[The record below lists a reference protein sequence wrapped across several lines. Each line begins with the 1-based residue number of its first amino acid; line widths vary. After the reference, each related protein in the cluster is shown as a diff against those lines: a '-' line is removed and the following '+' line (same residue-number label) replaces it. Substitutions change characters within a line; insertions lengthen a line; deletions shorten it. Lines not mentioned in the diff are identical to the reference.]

1 MKNLVVIIISILFF
15 SCKKEEKIF
24 LIGEWTL
31 DSIIDYGDR
40 KDYLFAEDEFD
51 EMANFKILNDSI
63 IEFKAGFFDYLE
75 LTDRIDKSSLSAL
88 YYLGTQT
95 KYSLKNSLLIF
106 YNKNDNKKDTIKI
119 LKSDIDKIS
128 IQFKNKVTLNLKKI
142 NNKYF
147 NSTKY
152 DAVVVDRSPC
162 FGRCSFNF
170 TYIDR
175 QGNYY
180 FKNKGYNTIDGNIAT
195 KVSQDKIDYYFNIF
209 DKIDI
214 EKFQKIYQLSATD
227 GQSNAIS
234 FFKNGKVVKTISTY
248 LTSPIE
254 LKNVINE
261 LSYAYQ
267 SMPDEIKYYSVLGDD
282 YLFGMQ
288 FKNNNLRLLDSE
300 SDFLEVSLIMGK
312 QVEVDFEPKYEMQVK
327 AFYSEGPFK
336 KIFTDGRYYKF
347 INKDDSF
354 FTVDLGYNFIEL
366 NPILKEDRYN

>member
-1 MKNLVVIIISILFF
+1 MKNFIVIIISIFLF
-15 SCKKEEKIF
+15 SCEKEVKIS
-24 LIGEWTL
+24 LKGEWTL

-40 KDYLFAEDEFD
+40 KDHLFAEDEFD
-51 EMANFKILNDSI
+51 DIANFKILNDSI
-63 IEFKAGFFDYLE
+63 IEFKSGFFDYLE
-75 LTDRIDKSSLSAL
+75 LTNRIDKSSSSAL

-95 KYSLKNSLLIF
+95 KYSLKDSLLIF
-106 YNKNDNKKDTIKI
+106 YNKNDNKKDTIRI
-119 LKSDIDKIS
+119 LKSDVDKIS
-128 IQFKNKVTLNLKKI
+128 IQLKNKVTLNLKKI

-162 FGRCSFNF
+162 LGYCPFNF
-170 TYIDR
+170 AYIDR
-175 QGNYY
+175 QGNFY

-195 KVSQDKIDYYFNIF
+195 KVSQDKVDYYFNIF

-214 EKFQKIYQLSATD
+214 EKFEKTYQLSATD
-227 GQSNAIS
+227 GQSNTIS

-254 LKNVINE
+254 LKTVINE

-267 SMPDEIKYYSVLGDD
+267 FMPDEIKYYSVLGDD

-288 FKNNNLRLLDSE
+288 FENSNLRLLDSE
-300 SDFLEVSLIMGK
+300 SDFLEVSLSMGK
-312 QVEVDFEPKYEMQVK
+312 EVEIYFEPKYEMQVK

-336 KIFTDGRYYKF
+336 KILTDGRYYKF
-347 INKDDSF
+347 IKKDDSS
-354 FTVDLGYNFIEL
+354 FTIDLGYNFIEI

>member
-1 MKNLVVIIISILFF
+1 MKNFIVIIISILLF
-15 SCKKEEKIF
+15 SCENEVKIS
-24 LIGEWTL
+24 LKGEWTL

-40 KDYLFAEDEFD
+40 KDHLFAEDEFD
-51 EMANFKILNDSI
+51 DIANFKILNDSI
-63 IEFKAGFFDYLE
+63 IEFKSGFFDYLE
-75 LTDRIDKSSLSAL
+75 LTNRIDKSSSSAL

-95 KYSLKNSLLIF
+95 KYSLKDSLLIF
-106 YNKNDNKKDTIKI
+106 YNKNDNKKDTIRI
-119 LKSDIDKIS
+119 LKSDVDKIS
-128 IQFKNKVTLNLKKI
+128 IQLKNKVTLNLKKI

-162 FGRCSFNF
+162 LGYCPFNF

-175 QGNYY
+175 QGNFY

-195 KVSQDKIDYYFNIF
+195 KVSQDKVDYYFNIF

-214 EKFQKIYQLSATD
+214 EKFEKTYQLSATD
-227 GQSNAIS
+227 GQSNTIS

-254 LKNVINE
+254 LKTVINE

-267 SMPDEIKYYSVLGDD
+267 FMPDEIKYYSVLGDD

-288 FKNNNLRLLDSE
+288 FENSNLRLLDSE
-300 SDFLEVSLIMGK
+300 SDFLEVSLSMGK
-312 QVEVDFEPKYEMQVK
+312 EVEIFFEPKYEMQVK

-336 KIFTDGRYYKF
+336 KIITDGRYYKF
-347 INKDDSF
+347 IKKDDSS
-354 FTVDLGYNFIEL
+354 FTIDLGYNFIEI